1 MNQAFNSDITFK
13 VSATDNVNN
22 TTNDSQSKHVTVH
35 VGKISDDAHPIVL
48 GNSEKL
54 SL

>member
-22 TTNDSQSKHVTVH
+22 TTNDGQ
-35 VGKISDDAHPIVL
+35 GIVI
-48 GNSEKL
+48 
-54 SL
+54 

>member
-22 TTNDSQSKHVTVH
+22 NTTNDSQSKDVN
-35 VGKISDDAHPIVL
+35 L
-48 GNSEKL
+48 CR
-54 SL
+54 